1 VSISLLDSDPDPA
14 SICRLNRPC
23 FDFLNMLLSISP
35 LKGKPTN
42 QFYIMDRPQSKQ
54 TLLIADANPENINV
68 LKAMLAADYDL
79 KFAVVGVDVI
89 KLASSPKPPE
99 LILLNIMMAADD
111 SYEVC
116 RTLKGDRTTM
126 DIPIILLAEPSTEDT
141 EAEGFELG
149 AADYIS
155 KPFKRSIVR
164 ARIRTHLEL
173 KRYRDNL
180 EHRVKKQV
188 SELHAEIQER
198 RDVEDTYRALVEHAR
213 DGIAIIHDFKVRY
226 ANPAFC
232 KMIGFAEKELIGA
245 HLKKFISEEEF
256 IKNTQRY
263 SNRIAGINLPRIYK
277 SQVIHSDGSTIDV
290 ELNVCVVPYGR
301 SLAALVF
308 VRNIRE
314 AEAWKYTI

>member
-1 VSISLLDSDPDPA
+1 
-14 SICRLNRPC
+14 
-23 FDFLNMLLSISP
+23 
-35 LKGKPTN
+35 
-42 QFYIMDRPQSKQ
+42 MDRPQSKQ
-54 TLLIADANPENINV
+54 LLLIADTSPENIHV
-68 LKAMLAADYDL
+68 LKAMLAPDYDI
-79 KFAVVGVDVI
+79 KVAADGVEVI
-89 KLASSPKPPE
+89 RLASSPEPPE
-99 LILLNIMMAADD
+99 LILLNIMMAAGDP
-111 SYEVC
+111 YEVC
-116 RTLKGDRTTM
+116 RTLKGDRTTL
-126 DIPIILLAEPSTEDT
+126 DIPIILLAEPSMEDK
-141 EAEGFELG
+141 EARGFELG
-149 AADYIS
+149 AADYIT

-180 EHRVKKQV
+180 EKRVKKQV
-188 SELHAEIQER
+188 SELHEEIQER
-198 RDVEDTYRALVEHAR
+198 RDVEDTYRALVEYAK

-232 KMIGFAEKELIGA
+232 KMIGFSEKELISA

-277 SQVIHSDGSTIDV
+277 SQVIHADGTTIDV

-308 VRNIRE
+308 MRNIRE
-314 AEAWKYTI
+314 EEAWKYSI